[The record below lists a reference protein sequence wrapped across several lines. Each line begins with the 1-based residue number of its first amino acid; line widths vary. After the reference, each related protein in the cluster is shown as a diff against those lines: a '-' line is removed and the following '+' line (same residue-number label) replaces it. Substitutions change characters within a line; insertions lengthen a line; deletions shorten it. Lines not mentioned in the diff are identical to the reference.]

1 MFKQKLMEGMVI
13 RIVREREFQ
22 REHYGQRL

>member
-13 RIVREREFQ
+13 RIVGERAFQ